1 MHALARLLPVVALTA
16 AFCAGCGPSV
26 PETVKFGSAS
36 PDRRAEFI
44 KAVELALAG
53 FDDIK
58 ENPRVSVGIIDDG
71 GHDAVA
77 VRCDGANRRG
87 VESAV
92 SVVVTNIAIKYPGI
106 RFMMI
111 DGGSW
116 KVCIPDETE
125 IPKTGEF
132 GLNIQ

>member
-1 MHALARLLPVVALTA
+1 MHVLARLLPVVALLG
-16 AFCAGCGPSV
+16 AFCAGCGSSS
-26 PETVKFGSAS
+26 PETVKFGSAA
-36 PDRRAEFI
+36 PDRQAEFI

-71 GHDAVA
+71 GRDTVA

-106 RFMMI
+106 RFMVI
-111 DGGSW
+111 DDGSW